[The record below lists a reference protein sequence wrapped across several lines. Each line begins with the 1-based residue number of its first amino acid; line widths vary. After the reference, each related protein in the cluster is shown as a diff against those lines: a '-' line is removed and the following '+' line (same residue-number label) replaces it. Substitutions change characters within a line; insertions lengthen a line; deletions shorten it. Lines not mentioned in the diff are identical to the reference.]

1 MTVLII
7 SIAVVFIGLWYSG
20 LYYNCSYFK
29 KERIKMFI
37 QLKEL
42 LNRRCELLSILAD
55 GVERSDIKELC
66 DSALSEADIDKR
78 VQIENEISK
87 VIKEFNSDNNIVMDE
102 TLCRVEGELKDVAKE
117 FNLATENYNKSV
129 SRGMIRVTA
138 KIAELLPGETLY
150 IF

>member
-1 MTVLII
+1 MTILII
-7 SIAVVFIGLWYSG
+7 AIVLVLVGLWYSG

-29 KERIKMFI
+29 SERLRGFV

-55 GVERSDIKELC
+55 RVERIDVKELC
-66 DSALSEADIDKR
+66 DSALSESNVDKR

-87 VIKEFNSDNNIVMDE
+87 VIKEFDSDINIVMDE
-102 TLCRVEGELKDVAKE
+102 ALCRVEGELKDGAKE

>member
-1 MTVLII
+1 
-7 SIAVVFIGLWYSG
+7 
-20 LYYNCSYFK
+20 
-29 KERIKMFI
+29 MFI

-55 GVERSDIKELC
+55 RVERSDIKELC
-66 DSALSEADIDKR
+66 DRALSEADIDKR

-102 TLCRVEGELKDVAKE
+102 TLCRVEGELKDSAKE